1 MANIIKR
8 AAFKLME
15 QTLAAQANVLAIRTW
30 NPTSM
35 YEIDLY
41 LPTVDMGKWKSIHR
55 LKCKVDEF
63 EYRDYTPA
71 WWEAEK
77 GICTLYVETG
87 HNGAGSRWAQRI
99 RPGDQVLVG
108 PAHAAPLPAKQGKV
122 LALADGS
129 ALGHVLGLK
138 QLTYPEEHPLEA
150 AVFLP
155 EDYQIP
161 TALIHEN
168 PEVEFIA
175 KSDGSSLESLENWI
189 GTKDLREYSSIYIAG
204 YIPMVREL
212 RKKLKTR
219 ANQNAT
225 IYAHGFWR

>member
-1 MANIIKR
+1 
-8 AAFKLME
+8 
-15 QTLAAQANVLAIRTW
+15 
-30 NPTSM
+30 
-35 YEIDLY
+35 
-41 LPTVDMGKWKSIHR
+41 
-55 LKCKVDEF
+55 
-63 EYRDYTPA
+63 
-71 WWEAEK
+71 
-77 GICTLYVETG
+77 
-87 HNGAGSRWAQRI
+87 
-99 RPGDQVLVG
+99 
-108 PAHAAPLPAKQGKV
+108 
-122 LALADGS
+122 
-129 ALGHVLGLK
+129 HVLGLK

-168 PEVEFIA
+168 PEFEFIV

-204 YIPMVREL
+204 HIPMVREL